1 MGWGG
6 TSSSSSPW
14 NRVWMPGLHLQ
25 WVLTMLTAVTLAAVA
40 LILATWFHET
50 VWCGGWVYSDA
61 CEMQCCFI
69 ATKLLTRSLILSK
82 ISLINRR
89 WWSSPYNFQF
99 IKDFSGA
106 QTDTQN
112 VPERYGCAG
121 PAFTGCIFHPRWEEK
136 LRSLRRARW
145 IQLSLEPRMVWNDF
159 RIKSLGWQDQKR
171 WAAIVWPELNDV
183 KCQCAGCWL
192 VQFSDQNAVLNYCSF
207 LDVLH
212 TGKGR
217 DFGRFWPM

>member
-14 NRVWMPGLHLQ
+14 NRVLMPGLHLQ

-69 ATKLLTRSLILSK
+69 AMKLLTRFLNLSK
-82 ISLINRR
+82 ISLIKRR

-112 VPERYGCAG
+112 VPERYGWVRG
-121 PAFTGCIFHPRWEEK
+121 PGFHWRFWLHFSSEV
-136 LRSLRRARW
+136 RRKAPVVKTS
-145 IQLSLEPRMVWNDF
+145 QMNPTLFGAKNGLEWF
-159 RIKSLGWQDQKR
+159 QDQKR
-171 WAAIVWPELNDV
+171 AATLWPELNDV

-192 VQFSDQNAVLNYCSF
+192 VQFSDKNAVLNYCSF

-212 TGKGR
+212 TAKGR
-217 DFGRFWPM
+217 DFGRFWPV